1 MKRTITSMH
10 HCDKLTSVSK
20 KKKKKITLA
29 LVSQYKGGLEKLHTH
44 PRLTMRDACSGFV
57 LEETQ

>member
-1 MKRTITSMH
+1 MH
-10 HCDKLTSVSK
+10 HCDKLTSVSP
-20 KKKKKITLA
+20 KKKKITLA
-29 LVSQYKGGLEKLHTH
+29 LVSQYKGGLEKLHTR

>member
-20 KKKKKITLA
+20 KKKITLA
-29 LVSQYKGGLEKLHTH
+29 LVSQYKGGLEKLHSH
-44 PRLTMRDACSGFV
+44 PRLTMRNACSGFV